1 MKMKA
6 GILNRSARLLLDQFA
21 SIVIALLASALAAS
35 AEEISAQTQAVLRA
49 PRTISSQNACIPCGM
64 NVAPVTR

>member
-49 PRTISSQNACIPCGM
+49 PEQFRVKMLVFLA
-64 NVAPVTR
+64 A